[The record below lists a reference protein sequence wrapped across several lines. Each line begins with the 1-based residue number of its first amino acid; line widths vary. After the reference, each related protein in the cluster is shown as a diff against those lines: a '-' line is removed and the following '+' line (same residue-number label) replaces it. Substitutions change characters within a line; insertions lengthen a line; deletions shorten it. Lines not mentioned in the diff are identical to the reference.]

1 MKTSRSGQAAKKVSP
16 SKRSHSL
23 KRTGKPIRSVILT
36 IGDEILIG
44 QVINTNAS
52 YLGKGLFSLGFPV
65 AHMVAL
71 PDNEKEILKEFKKA
85 WKEYDIVIVTGG
97 LGPTHDDITK
107 KCVAKFFKL
116 KFVLNEKV
124 LESVK
129 AIFARRNA
137 AMPAVNIGQALVP
150 EGAIALENKRGT
162 APGIL
167 IDRNKKV
174 FCVLPGV
181 PFEMKYISENGLF
194 PYLRKK
200 FKGAQ
205 TMALKQKTLHTIGI
219 GESVLARRLGDINN
233 IVRKGKDPRGNAFEV
248 KLAFLPSNYE
258 VRLRITA
265 IAKTELKAKSLITET
280 ERLIRKKAGRY
291 VYSSDESPI
300 ERTLGVLLKR
310 RDLSIA
316 VAESCTGGLVVS
328 KLTDVG
334 GSADYVMDG
343 IIAYSNE
350 AKRRLLGVK
359 RKSLKSYGAVSEQV
373 AKEMAEGIRK
383 RSKTDIGVST
393 TGIAGPTGAR
403 PGKPVGLVWIG
414 YSDKDGTF
422 AKKFIFTNDR
432 LRNKDVMSKMALE
445 TVRRKLLKIG

>member
-1 MKTSRSGQAAKKVSP
+1 MKS
-16 SKRSHSL
+16 
-23 KRTGKPIRSVILT
+23 IRSVILT

-44 QVINTNAS
+44 QVVNTNAS
-52 YLGKGLFSLGFPV
+52 YLGKELFSLGYPV
-65 AHMVAL
+65 DKNISL
-71 PDNEKEILKEFKKA
+71 PDNEKEIIAEFKKA
-85 WKEYDIVIVTGG
+85 WKDYDIIIVTGG

-107 KCVAKFFKL
+107 KCVAKFFKA

-124 LESVK
+124 LKSVK
-129 AIFARRNA
+129 EIFSRRGTP
-137 AMPAVNIGQALVP
+137 MPSVNVGQALVP
-150 EGAIALENKRGT
+150 ENAIALENKTGT

-167 IDRNKKV
+167 IDKNKKV

-181 PFEMKYISENGLF
+181 PYEMKHICETGLF
-194 PYLRKK
+194 PHLRKK
-200 FKGAQ
+200 YKGIKSKAIR
-205 TMALKQKTLHTIGI
+205 QKTLHTIGI
-219 GESVLARRLGDINN
+219 GESVLAKKLGNINN
-233 IVRKGKDPRGNAFEV
+233 IVRKGKDSRGNAYEV

-265 IAKTELKAKSLITET
+265 IAKTELKAKSLVAET
-280 ERLIRKKAGRY
+280 EKLIRRKAGRY

-300 ERTLGVLLKR
+300 EKTLGALLKKKG
-310 RDLSIA
+310 LNIA
-316 VAESCTGGLVVS
+316 IAESCTGGLVTS
-328 KLTDVG
+328 KLTDVS
-334 GSADYVMDG
+334 GSSNYIMDS

-359 RKSLKSYGAVSEQV
+359 RKSLKSYGAVSEKV
-373 AKEMAEGIRK
+373 AEEMAAGIRK
-383 RSKTDIGVST
+383 RSVTDIGVST

-432 LRNKDVMSKMALE
+432 LRNKDIMSKMALE
-445 TVRRKLLKIG
+445 TVRRKLLNIQ